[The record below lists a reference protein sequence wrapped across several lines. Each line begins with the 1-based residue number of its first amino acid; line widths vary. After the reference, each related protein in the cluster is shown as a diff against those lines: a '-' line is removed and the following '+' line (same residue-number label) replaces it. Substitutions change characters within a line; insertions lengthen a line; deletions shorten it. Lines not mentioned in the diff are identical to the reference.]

1 MLCGNVLGQVSKN
14 SKPTNNME
22 KRNNKFKERHGCVS
36 AWLIFIIIVN
46 FIIILFNVFS
56 SPVVTK
62 SLLHYPSKLVMVS
75 YTAIAAL
82 NILFIVMIL
91 KWKKW
96 AFWGFVIIGFWGA
109 ILNFFVTVNFF
120 TSTVGL
126 LGIVILYGILQIKK
140 DKISAWSNLE

>member
-96 AFWGFVIIGFWGA
+96 AFWGIVIIGLWGA
-109 ILNFFVTVNFF
+109 ILNFFVTVNYF